1 MMAGSN
7 VMTKTLT
14 ILMAVP
20 QTVLLKMEP
29 FVMGMDLALAVLFAG
44 TATKFSPSNVMIQTM
59 LPLMDVPILIV
70 S

>member
-29 FVMGMDLALAVLFAG
+29 FVMGMDLALAALFVG
-44 TATKFSPSNVMIQTM
+44 TGPKFSPSNVMIQTM